1 MTVCVDKIIDREITM
16 QKMNIKTMRRDEW
29 SRILKKKVIIR
40 EFAYGNVKGKVSLL
54 KIHKVSEPLWVGYGT
69 QKVKIADENHSWVQL
84 ALENGYFWITAM
96 FDEKDQPFEI
106 YIDMTDGNH
115 TQVDN
120 PYFEDMYLDYAISGD
135 MVLELDR
142 DELDEAFRERNITKE
157 RYERTLS
164 EGEKLFVYLKNHTA
178 EVKEF
183 IQKMFLELKEEIG
196 GKTDEEN

>member
-40 EFAYGNVKGKVSLL
+40 EFAYGNVEGKVSLL
-54 KIHKVSEPLWVGYGT
+54 KILKVSEPLWVGYGT

-142 DELDEAFRERNITKE
+142 DELDEAFRERNISKE
-157 RYERTLS
+157 RYE
-164 EGEKLFVYLKNHTA
+164 
-178 EVKEF
+178 
-183 IQKMFLELKEEIG
+183 
-196 GKTDEEN
+196 

>member
-1 MTVCVDKIIDREITM
+1 M

-29 SRILKKKVIIR
+29 SRILKKKVIIK

-54 KIHKVSEPLWVGYGT
+54 KILKVSEPLWVGYGT
-69 QKVKIADENHSWVQL
+69 QKVKIADENHSWVQI

-96 FDEKDQPFEI
+96 FDEQDQPFEI

-115 TQVDN
+115 TQVEN

-142 DELDEAFRERNITKE
+142 DELDEAFREGNITKE
-157 RYERTLS
+157 QYERTLS

-183 IQKMFLELKEEIG
+183 IKKKFLELKNDGIES
-196 GKTDEEN
+196 